1 MQTEDQETPAAFIA
15 ATTWQTTL
23 FLGVVTVI
31 LGLIV
36 SFHPSG
42 SLNVIAVLVGIL
54 MIISG
59 IFHLIRVFDSAERN
73 RVWLG
78 IAGLL
83 YVVIGVVLIRHL
95 HLTVAFIGLIVGL
108 TWIVQGLAAL
118 FSGVAGSREGGGW
131 WIFFGVV
138 SVIAGIVVVSDPISS
153 VTVLAVLLG
162 IWFIVMGL
170 FEVVAAFIIR
180 RAVSESTSAQR
191 FADEGAATL
200 LQARERDRQEHHH
213 GQRERVVCGGR
224 ARRADVIARGGRS
237 GLADGRGAAAAGG
250 PDGRSVACLGTLSQ
264 RASVGD
270 GPGGL

>member
-1 MQTEDQETPAAFIA
+1 MPTEDQETPLEFISA
-15 ATTWQTTL
+15 SAWQTTL

-59 IFHLIRVFDSAERN
+59 IFHLIRVFDRAEQG

-95 HLTVAFIGLIVGL
+95 HLTVAVIGLLVGL
-108 TWIVQGLAAL
+108 TWIVQGLSAL
-118 FSGVAGSREGGGW
+118 FGGIAGSREGRGW

-170 FEVVAAFIIR
+170 FEVFAAFTIR
-180 RAVSESTSAQR
+180 RAISESPPAL
-191 FADEGAATL
+191 FADDGAATL
-200 LQARERDRQEHHH
+200 LQARERDRQEHHY
-213 GQRERVVCGGR
+213 GQR
-224 ARRADVIARGGRS
+224 
-237 GLADGRGAAAAGG
+237 
-250 PDGRSVACLGTLSQ
+250 
-264 RASVGD
+264 
-270 GPGGL
+270 